1 MNTEENYKKTNI
13 MKTFFYIII
22 LSAVIPFFIA
32 CSDNLDL
39 PTSQMSAI
47 EAENSEGDVVIQKRN
62 PNLPEV
68 VTKAPTFEEGL
79 TRNNATIGSSDK
91 FLGYGYKLYNGNY
104 IPSDFDNFTHSI
116 LNIEAIKAYDES
128 YVDEKYPNWND
139 QSSYTYYNFDDYTHF
154 STESKTI
161 KTGFSLNLGL
171 FSIGKKR
178 TTVETFRTFINETM
192 EQTYG
197 EMNILFAHGKFM
209 LLNSS
214 GSTKVYARQ
223 FLRRSFINNLYTS
236 TISSVINSYGD
247 LVVVGYYTGGRA
259 FAQYMGNAA
268 SSTNVEQR
276 TKSLDTSITAS
287 LTYEGD
293 SLNASFGFN
302 GKNGNFDSTVY
313 KKQDIFLRV
322 KTLGGIQ
329 NEESAINTTM
339 SLKDINIDLQSWR
352 KSLNDSKN
360 HTVIDLT
367 QEGLFPMSDF
377 VLERNFQRRF
387 DDTSKNILLPV
398 TRLYTPSIMITR
410 VLKKTSTSGDNLY
423 EVAAVLVTRQGDQIV
438 LSNGNATDAELKQ
451 NEDNNVFLEKAKA
464 IAEEKSKYFS
474 SDIQISYNTT
484 KRLNPMFRS
493 PLCIVL
499 ENFNENGFYKY
510 YNETTNM
517 EYLYDPTTKLC
528 FSFLADDGDESM
540 LEVYGLSTWVSNL
553 TEKRISMAT
562 LANLYTIIGL

>member
-1 MNTEENYKKTNI
+1 
-13 MKTFFYIII
+13 MKSFFYVII

-47 EAENSEGDVVIQKRN
+47 EAENSEGDVIIQKRN

-79 TRNNATIGSSDK
+79 TRNNATTGSSDK

-128 YVDEKYPNWND
+128 YVDEKFPNWND
-139 QSSYTYYNFDDYTHF
+139 QSSYTYYNFDDYTHY

-178 TTVETFRTFINETM
+178 TTVETFRKFINETM

-236 TISSVINSYGD
+236 TISSVIDSYGD
-247 LVVVGYYTGGRA
+247 FVVVGYYTGGRA

-287 LTYEGD
+287 LTFEGGD

-302 GKNGNFDSTVY
+302 GKNGNFDSIY
-313 KKQDIFLRV
+313 NNNKNIYLRV

-329 NEESAINTTM
+329 DDGSVINSTM
-339 SLKDINIDLQSWR
+339 ALKDINIDLQPWR
-352 KSLNDSKN
+352 KSLNDSRN
-360 HTVIDLT
+360 HTVIDLA

-387 DDTSKNILLPV
+387 DDTSKNMLLPV

-423 EVAAVLVTRQGDQIV
+423 EVAAVLITRQGDQIV
-438 LSNGNATDAELKQ
+438 LSDGNTTDAELKQ
-451 NEDNNVFLEKAKA
+451 NEDNNIFLEKAKA

>member
-1 MNTEENYKKTNI
+1 

-322 KTLGGIQ
+322 KTLAGIQ

>member
-1 MNTEENYKKTNI
+1 

-410 VLKKTSTSGDNLY
+410 ILKKTSTSGDNLY

>member
-1 MNTEENYKKTNI
+1 

-154 STESKTI
+154 SNESKTI

>member
-1 MNTEENYKKTNI
+1 

-68 VTKAPTFEEGL
+68 VTEEGL

>member
-1 MNTEENYKKTNI
+1 

-410 VLKKTSTSGDNLY
+410 ILKKTSTSGDNLY

-540 LEVYGLSTWVSNL
+540 LEVHGLSTWVSNL

>member
-1 MNTEENYKKTNI
+1 

-62 PNLPEV
+62 PNLPKV
-68 VTKAPTFEEGL
+68 VTKAPTFEEEL

-410 VLKKTSTSGDNLY
+410 ILKKTSTSGDNLY

>member
-1 MNTEENYKKTNI
+1 

-360 HTVIDLT
+360 HTVIDLA

-553 TEKRISMAT
+553 TEKRVSMAT

>member
-1 MNTEENYKKTNI
+1 

-247 LVVVGYYTGGRA
+247 LVGVGYYTGGRA

-410 VLKKTSTSGDNLY
+410 ILKKTSTSGDNLY

>member
-1 MNTEENYKKTNI
+1 

-339 SLKDINIDLQSWR
+339 SLKNINIDLQSWR

-410 VLKKTSTSGDNLY
+410 ILKKTSTSGDNLY

-438 LSNGNATDAELKQ
+438 LSNATDAELKQ

>member
-1 MNTEENYKKTNI
+1 
-13 MKTFFYIII
+13 MKTSFYIII

-410 VLKKTSTSGDNLY
+410 ILKKTSTSGDNLY

>member
-1 MNTEENYKKTNI
+1 

-410 VLKKTSTSGDNLY
+410 ILKKTSTSGDNLY

-474 SDIQISYNTT
+474 SDIQISCNTT

>member
-1 MNTEENYKKTNI
+1 

-410 VLKKTSTSGDNLY
+410 ILKKTSTSGDNLY

-499 ENFNENGFYKY
+499 VNFNENGFYKY

>member
-1 MNTEENYKKTNI
+1 

-79 TRNNATIGSSDK
+79 TKNNATIGSSDK

-410 VLKKTSTSGDNLY
+410 ILKKTSTSGDNLY

>member
-1 MNTEENYKKTNI
+1 

-139 QSSYTYYNFDDYTHF
+139 QSSYTYYNLDDYTHF

-499 ENFNENGFYKY
+499 KNFNENGFYKY

>member
-1 MNTEENYKKTNI
+1 

-329 NEESAINTTM
+329 NEESAINTTR

-410 VLKKTSTSGDNLY
+410 ILKKTSTSGDNLY

>member
-1 MNTEENYKKTNI
+1 MNL
-13 MKTFFYIII
+13 MKSLLYIII
-22 LSAVIPFFIA
+22 LSAVIPLFVA
-32 CSDNLDL
+32 CSDNLDSS
-39 PTSQMSAI
+39 TQQMTGIGTEVSD
-47 EAENSEGDVVIQKRN
+47 GDVILQKRN

-68 VTKAPTFEEGL
+68 VTKVPTFEEGL
-79 TRNNATIGSSDK
+79 TRSSTSSGSSDK
-91 FLGYGYKLYNGNY
+91 YLGYGFKLYKGNY

-116 LNIEAIKAYDES
+116 LNIDAIKEYDES

-139 QSSYTYYNFDDYTHF
+139 QSSYTFYNFDDYTHF

-161 KTGFSLNLGL
+161 KTGFSLNLGF
-171 FSIGKKR
+171 FSVGKKK
-178 TTVETFRTFINETM
+178 TTIETFRTFINETM

-223 FLRRSFINNLYTS
+223 FLRRPFINDLYTS
-236 TISSVINSYGD
+236 PISSIIDSYGD
-247 LVVVGYYTGGRA
+247 FVVVGYYTGGRA

-276 TKSLDTSITAS
+276 TKSLDTNITAS

-313 KKQDIFLRV
+313 KRQDIFLRV

-329 NEESAINTTM
+329 DETGVVNSTM
-339 SLKDINIDLQSWR
+339 ALRDINIDLQAWR

-360 HTVIDLT
+360 HTVIDLA

-398 TRLYTPSIMITR
+398 TRFYTPSIMITR
-410 VLKKTSTSGDNLY
+410 VLKRTSTSGENLY
-423 EVAAVLVTRQGDQIV
+423 EVAPVLTTRQGDLIV
-438 LSNGNATDAELKQ
+438 LSNGNAIDAELKQ
-451 NEDNNVFLEKAKA
+451 NEDNNIFLEKAKV

-499 ENFNENGFYKY
+499 DNFNENGFYKY

-528 FSFLADDGDESM
+528 FSFFADDGDESM
-540 LEVYGLSTWVSNL
+540 LEVYGLSTWASNL

>member
-1 MNTEENYKKTNI
+1 

-161 KTGFSLNLGL
+161 KTGFSLILGL

>member
-1 MNTEENYKKTNI
+1 

-367 QEGLFPMSDF
+367 QEGLFQMSDF

-398 TRLYTPSIMITR
+398 TKLYTPSIMITR

>member
-1 MNTEENYKKTNI
+1 

-410 VLKKTSTSGDNLY
+410 ILKKTSTSGDNLY

-438 LSNGNATDAELKQ
+438 SSNGNATDAELKQ

>member
-1 MNTEENYKKTNI
+1 

-268 SSTNVEQR
+268 SNTNVEQR

>member
-1 MNTEENYKKTNI
+1 

-410 VLKKTSTSGDNLY
+410 ILKKTSTSGDNLY

-540 LEVYGLSTWVSNL
+540 LEVYGLSTGVSNL

>member
-1 MNTEENYKKTNI
+1 

>member
-1 MNTEENYKKTNI
+1 

-329 NEESAINTTM
+329 NEESAINTTI

-410 VLKKTSTSGDNLY
+410 ILKKTSTSGDNLY

>member
-1 MNTEENYKKTNI
+1 
-13 MKTFFYIII
+13 MKSFFYVII
-22 LSAVIPFFIA
+22 LSAAIPFFIA
-32 CSDNLDL
+32 CSDCLDL
-39 PTSQMSAI
+39 STSQMSAI
-47 EAENSEGDVVIQKRN
+47 ETENSGGDVVIQKRN
-62 PNLPEV
+62 PNLPKV

-79 TRNNATIGSSDK
+79 TRNNETTGSSDK

-128 YVDEKYPNWND
+128 YVDEKFPNWND
-139 QSSYTYYNFDDYTHF
+139 QSSYTYYNFDDYTHY

-236 TISSVINSYGD
+236 TISSIINSYGD

-287 LTYEGD
+287 LTFEGGD

-313 KKQDIFLRV
+313 KKQNIFLRV

-339 SLKDINIDLQSWR
+339 ALKDINIDLQSWR

-360 HTVIDLT
+360 HTVIDLA

-387 DDTSKNILLPV
+387 DDTSKNMLLPV

-540 LEVYGLSTWVSNL
+540 LEVYGLSTWVTNL

>member
-1 MNTEENYKKTNI
+1 

-360 HTVIDLT
+360 QTVIDLT

-410 VLKKTSTSGDNLY
+410 ILKKTSTSGDNLY

>member
-1 MNTEENYKKTNI
+1 

-128 YVDEKYPNWND
+128 YVDEKYPNWNN

-410 VLKKTSTSGDNLY
+410 ILKKTSTSGDNLY

>member
-1 MNTEENYKKTNI
+1 

-236 TISSVINSYGD
+236 PISSVINSYGD

-410 VLKKTSTSGDNLY
+410 ILKKTSTSGDNLY

>member
-1 MNTEENYKKTNI
+1 

-528 FSFLADDGDESM
+528 FSFLADDWDESM

>member
-1 MNTEENYKKTNI
+1 

-47 EAENSEGDVVIQKRN
+47 EAENSEDDVVIQKRN

-410 VLKKTSTSGDNLY
+410 ILKKTSTSGDNLY

>member
-1 MNTEENYKKTNI
+1 

-398 TRLYTPSIMITR
+398 TKLYTPSIMITR

>member
-1 MNTEENYKKTNI
+1 

-128 YVDEKYPNWND
+128 YVDEKYPNWNG

>member
-1 MNTEENYKKTNI
+1 

-410 VLKKTSTSGDNLY
+410 ILKKTSTSGDNLY

-451 NEDNNVFLEKAKA
+451 NEDNVFLEKAKA

>member
-1 MNTEENYKKTNI
+1 

-352 KSLNDSKN
+352 KSLNKKKN